1 MANFQETIQQIKNV
15 DPNDIDRIG
24 VWPAPLRIIIF
35 IAAFA
40 LIIVISYFLFTKA
53 INEEVS
59 RAKAEETT
67 LRTQFEGKAH
77 EAANLDA
84 YREQI
89 KKMDESFGD
98 LLAQLPKET
107 EVPGLL
113 EDIDDRIRSSRL
125 EVDVIKLEPEVRK
138 EFYTE
143 VPITIQLRGGY
154 HEFGSFVSGIA
165 GMSRIVTLD
174 NFNIVEQ
181 NANNDTLKMNIT
193 ARTYRY
199 KSEADDES

>member
-1 MANFQETIQQIKNV
+1 MANFQDTIEQIKSV
-15 DPNDIDRIG
+15 DINDVDRIG
-24 VWPAPLRIIIF
+24 VWPAPLRILIFVLAFIAIIF
-35 IAAFA
+35 AA
-40 LIIVISYFLFTKA
+40 YMLFTKA
-53 INEEVS
+53 VNEQIT
-59 RAKAEETT
+59 RAEAEEAT
-67 LRTQFEGKAH
+67 LRTQFEEKAL

-84 YREQI
+84 YRDQI

-98 LLAQLPKET
+98 LLAQLPRET

-113 EDIDDRIRSSRL
+113 EDIDDRVRSSRL
-125 EVDVIKLEPEVRK
+125 EVDLIKLEPEVQR

-143 VPITIQLRGGY
+143 VPITINLRGGY

-174 NFNIVEQ
+174 NFNITEQ
-181 NANNDTLKMNIT
+181 NANTDQLKMNIT

-199 KSEADDES
+199 KSEADES

>member
-1 MANFQETIQQIKNV
+1 MANLQDTLDQIKNV
-15 DPNDIDRIG
+15 DFNDVDRIG
-24 VWPAPLRIIIF
+24 VWPAPLRVLIFILAFAAIIF
-35 IAAFA
+35 AA
-40 LIIVISYFLFTKA
+40 YMLFTKSV
-53 INEEVS
+53 NEQIT
-59 RAKAEETT
+59 RAESEETN
-67 LRTQFEGKAH
+67 LKTQFEQKAL

-113 EDIDDRIRSSRL
+113 EDIDDRVRSSRL
-125 EVDVIKLEPEVRK
+125 EVDLIKLEPEIRK

-143 VPITIQLRGGY
+143 VPITIKLRGGY

-174 NFNIVEQ
+174 NFNIAEQ
-181 NANNDTLKMNIT
+181 SANTDQLKMDIT

-199 KSEADDES
+199 KSEADES